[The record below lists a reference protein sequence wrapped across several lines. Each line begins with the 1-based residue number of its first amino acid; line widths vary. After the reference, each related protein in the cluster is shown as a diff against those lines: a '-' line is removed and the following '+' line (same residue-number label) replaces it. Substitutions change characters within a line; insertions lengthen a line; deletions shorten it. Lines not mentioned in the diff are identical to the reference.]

1 MTISNDRL
9 KSYEALITWIRRIL
23 SPLPDWVKRDI
34 ERYLNEIES
43 LILPSRPPRFMIFG
57 QRGAGKS
64 SLINAIFGAN
74 VAKVGHVRSETAKSE
89 WFEYERDGK
98 ILEFLDTRGL
108 LEPSKT
114 LESGKKTS
122 DLPEKT
128 ILDAVRKNCPDV
140 ALFLCQAKQVN
151 SGIDQVLDPVE
162 KILREIKNIHQR
174 DLRLIGVVTQ
184 CDLLHPSYIQQ
195 LPTDHA
201 GKKKNIEEAV
211 SSLTRHISS
220 REFLRN
226 NFEEVVPISA
236 LAEYQE
242 DGTIEPDYRW
252 NIDRLEEL
260 LVQHLPKEAKNEML
274 RLAKIKDCQKSVAST
289 IVYNRCSFAGA
300 LAAAPIPIPNGLIV
314 SLIQM
319 AMIGEIMYISGEDFS
334 FDNVGYFLKNLGFKG
349 AFIGVGGELAG
360 GIGDLSWDSMLGFF
374 AEGIPDYLAGNL
386 LPLLPGLGTI
396 IAGWGAAKATETLGK
411 AAIAHF
417 IDKTP
422 IEEVRQQFGFG
433 LA

>member
-34 ERYLNEIES
+34 ERYLNEIDS
-43 LILPSRPPRFMIFG
+43 LILASRPPRFMIFG

-74 VAKVGHVRSETAKSE
+74 VAEVGHVRSGTAKSE
-89 WFEYERDGK
+89 WFEYERDSK
-98 ILEFLDTRGL
+98 VIEFLDTRGL

-114 LESGKKTS
+114 
-122 DLPEKT
+122 LPEKT

-140 ALFLCQAKQVN
+140 ALFLCQAKLVN

-174 DLRLIGVVTQ
+174 DLRLIGLVTQ
-184 CDLLHPSYIQQ
+184 CDLLHPSYIHK

-201 GKKKNIEEAV
+201 GKNKNIEDAV
-211 SSLTRHISS
+211 FSLTRHISS

-226 NFEEVVPISA
+226 SFEEVVPVSA

-242 DGTIEPDYRW
+242 DGTIEPDFRC
-252 NIDRLEEL
+252 NIDRLQEL
-260 LVQHLPKEAKNEML
+260 LVKHLPKEAKNEML
-274 RLAKIKDCQKSVAST
+274 RLAKIKEYQKSVAST
-289 IVYNRCSFAGA
+289 IVYNRCSFAGV

-314 SLIQM
+314 SLMQM

-334 FDNVGYFLKNLGFKG
+334 LENVGYFLTNIGFKG